1 MMFKYCRFS
10 IFLLRN
16 ELDYNFLVFFQ
27 LSLIL
32 DASSTAVE
40 RKQQKIAGSREN
52 YFLRTEQRPIS
63 DEMFKDFFILIH
75 RSLFIYILHLSLFVF
90 LMNVFV

>member
-10 IFLLRN
+10 IFLPRN

-32 DASSTAVE
+32 DASSTVVE

-52 YFLRTEQRPIS
+52 YFLRTEQRSIS